1 MATKGSQN
9 MYEVFDVRN
18 SHISYALVFSLS
30 YWQMFNFAFGELY
43 PGGKHHLRQ
52 CDRLSV
58 RLFRSG
64 RDGERKC
71 CSVPCNANS
80 VTAFSLLY
88 HPQYALVTS
97 NVTWQL
103 YAAVDLVCAMYLLV
117 YRRFWFRSRLVYPD
131 EFVLSECAGWL
142 LSLHSARFP
151 AVDEPPFA
159 TITSTLPRRMPL
171 TSGLQPAPKWQ
182 CDLLLF
188 QFPPSFS

>member
-1 MATKGSQN
+1 
-9 MYEVFDVRN
+9 
-18 SHISYALVFSLS
+18 
-30 YWQMFNFAFGELY
+30 MFNFAFGELY

-159 TITSTLPRRMPL
+159 TITSTSQDALNIRSAACSKVTVRSTAFSVSTIFLLRPSSSFIHLLPV
-171 TSGLQPAPKWQ
+171 TSNYV
-182 CDLLLF
+182 F
-188 QFPPSFS
+188 